1 MSGNN
6 DGTFGVTEEISRV
19 QMCLMLQALAGTTSD
34 SDLTEPFTDVAED
47 VWYHDAVAW
56 AYQNGLVDGLTSS
69 EFRPNNK
76 VTRGELVLM
85 LYRYAG
91 SPKVTGDIDQFN
103 DSVNI
108 DPAYVDAILWAVD
121 KGLVEGDNSGA
132 FRPNSIATRLDTAVI
147 FSKFSSMSESKM
159 TAPSE
164 TEKQAA

>member
-1 MSGNN
+1 M
-6 DGTFGVTEEISRV
+6 
-19 QMCLMLQALAGTTSD
+19 
-34 SDLTEPFTDVAED
+34 
-47 VWYHDAVAW
+47 
-56 AYQNGLVDGLTSS
+56 
-69 EFRPNNK
+69 
-76 VTRGELVLM
+76 
-85 LYRYAG
+85 
-91 SPKVTGDIDQFN
+91 KVTGDIDQFN